1 MQKDLNA
8 AMKLEQQVN
17 ESTNKRSS
25 KQHKAAESEVE
36 VLEEGPLTNKET
48 SVMSAILTQKIE
60 Y

>member
-48 SVMSAILTQKIE
+48 NVMSAILTQKIE